1 LKPNG
6 ISAAC
11 QPARRYKKLG
21 TNTMIIGG
29 GTNLSG
35 IPIGILCLE
44 TYYGR
49 PPGHIRNASTFQFPV
64 MYRVIKGATAMRV
77 VKQADREL
85 LSSFIEAAQELERE
99 GVLAIT
105 ASCGFLALFQGEL
118 TDSVDIPVF
127 TSSLIQLPL
136 VHRMLRPSQQV
147 GILTASK
154 STLTAAHLNA
164 VGAGAVPVCVAGMD
178 DQKEFCE
185 VVIEGR
191 RKELDLKRLGEE
203 VVAVVKA
210 TANTYPEMGALV
222 IECTDLPPFA
232 HLIQQKLNLPVF
244 DIVTLTN
251 MVYESLVRAPFT
263 GIMPRRLDAS

>member
-1 LKPNG
+1 
-6 ISAAC
+6 
-11 QPARRYKKLG
+11 
-21 TNTMIIGG
+21 MIIEG

-49 PPGHIRNASTFQFPV
+49 PPGHIRNASTFQYPV

-77 VKQADREL
+77 VKKADREL
-85 LSSFIEAAQELERE
+85 LNPFIEAAQELERE

-105 ASCGFLALFQGEL
+105 ASCGFLALFQEEL
-118 TDSVDIPVF
+118 TDSVSIPVF
-127 TSSLIQLPL
+127 TSSLIQIPL
-136 VHRMLRPSQQV
+136 IHRMLRRSQQV
-147 GILTASK
+147 GILTANK
-154 STLTAAHLNA
+154 STLTEAHLKA
-164 VGAGAVPVCVAGMD
+164 IGAGGVPVCVAGMD
-178 DQKEFCE
+178 DQQEFCD

-191 RKELDLKRLGEE
+191 REDLDLKRLEEE
-203 VVAVVKA
+203 VMTVVAGMA
-210 TANTYPEMGALV
+210 GSCPEMGALV

-251 MVYESLVRAPFT
+251 MVYESLVRVPYT
-263 GIMPRRLDAS
+263 GIMPKRLDAS